1 MGKREIINFPE
12 LTDITDGSTIRD
24 MGLPALFSFFL
35 ILKTGRDRQTD
46 RQSLEVQRW
55 KWMEQNEAPLFVLGT
70 AGILRCLLHFDQ
82 FRMTFLSSK

>member
-1 MGKREIINFPE
+1 MGKRKIRNFPE

-35 ILKTGRDRQTD
+35 ILKTGRERERERQID

-70 AGILRCLLHFDQ
+70 AGILRCLLHF
-82 FRMTFLSSK
+82 SSE